1 MLFIEGFTV
10 KADEMMTK
18 EDCDDLRDAL
28 VFLAKYGL
36 VYTTFRP
43 QNVIRSQQDGRIRLI
58 SYDDMKAVR
67 PT

>member
-43 QNVIRSQQDGRIRLI
+43 QNVIRSQQDG
-58 SYDDMKAVR
+58 
-67 PT
+67 